1 MSFVDHY
8 RRWFSKAA
16 STAFAR
22 KWLGPRL
29 VAGLDR
35 RLYARTGGG
44 LISLGSRAYPMLLLT
59 TTGHKTGRSRAVALF
74 YLPRSESL
82 IVVASNYG
90 RTHHPGWSSNLLHN
104 PDCRVQVRDESW
116 PVRARLLPPDEKDKV
131 WPELVELFEGW
142 QRYEDQTTRSIR
154 VFSLDPA

>member
-1 MSFVDHY
+1 VSFVDHY

-16 STAFAR
+16 TTAFAR

-29 VAGLDR
+29 IASLDR
-35 RLYARTGGG
+35 RFYAPTGGG

-59 TTGHKTGRSRAVALF
+59 TTGHKTGRNRAVPLF
-74 YLPRSESL
+74 YLPRSGSL

-90 RTHHPGWSSNLLHN
+90 RTNHPGWSANLLRN
-104 PDCRVQVRDESW
+104 PDCRVQVQDKSW
-116 PVRARLLPPDEKDKV
+116 PVRARLLPPDEKDNV
-131 WPELVELFEGW
+131 WSELVDLFDGW
-142 QRYEDQTTRSIR
+142 QNYEDQTTRSIR